1 MSLFPAYANLG
12 VASPS
17 EQSKDAEKTGK
28 QNGFFFLNKDFL
40 IVFSI
45 SSTEAN
51 QWLLNPSFVVPP
63 TQEIENI
70 ESSASQLVDTAS
82 VAPETTIVDESNSNS
97 NEVSHKKHKKEHKQH
112 KRKKSKKEH
121 KTKSNEPDR
130 PKSEFTGKEDYY
142 VDKKSDRENWS
153 RESANKTQCPRYRI
167 HVRRLGKLTPR
178 QWQMLRGNFGDRK
191 AKRYF
196 NRKSKRTQDDQDA
209 AKTEIAVRRD
219 MRLTEEEF
227 AQKTK
232 FFNQRLG
239 EDPSMI
245 EVWLEYV
252 GLQDRF
258 YTKITKLQ
266 LTERKMD
273 ILNRALR
280 ENPGCDHLKRTYVD
294 LIERTYPSF
303 EVSKILSGLLEKG
316 VCEIYPIRFRVSSSF

>member
-12 VASPS
+12 VASTS
-17 EQSKDAEKTGK
+17 EQSKDAETTGE
-28 QNGFFFLNKDFL
+28 QNRFCLNNDSL
-40 IVFSI
+40 IVSPI
-45 SSTEAN
+45 SFIEAN
-51 QWLLNPSFVVPP
+51 QWLLNPSFVIPP

-70 ESSASQLVDTAS
+70 QFSASQLVDTVS
-82 VAPETTIVDESNSNS
+82 VAPETSVVNDSNSNS
-97 NEVSHKKHKKEHKQH
+97 NDVSHKKHKKEHKQH

-130 PKSEFTGKEDYY
+130 PKLEFTGKEDYY

-153 RESANKTQCPRYRI
+153 RASANKTQCPRYRI

-178 QWQMLRGNFGDRK
+178 QWQMLRGHFGDRK
-191 AKRYF
+191 TKRYF

-245 EVWLEYV
+245 EQWLEYV

-266 LTERKMD
+266 LTERKME

-294 LIERTYPSF
+294 LIEQTYPSF
-303 EVSKILSGLLEKG
+303 EVSKILSGLMDKG
-316 VCEIYPIRFRVSSSF
+316 L